1 MQLKIWLH
9 EHTQEKK
16 ENVYMSLSTI
26 TLQYSSVRENQ
37 KNTGYPFKAEIKTV
51 DDLKKSHSSTMSVA
65 NMQMAKTRVEM

>member
-1 MQLKIWLH
+1 
-9 EHTQEKK
+9 
-16 ENVYMSLSTI
+16 MSLSTI